1 MCIKYLPRIL
11 IKSEGLFLWITLVF
25 CRWLVL
31 ELWGE
36 GFLSYVR
43 HENVRA
49 VAGAHVLLLFLLV
62 NLGESSMKTFGR
74 LFGACVALLASA
86 LAFAASPPEQVPRQQ
101 FVQHQTGVVVAG
113 DVIVAPIGQDQA
125 MTLVKQRHNPP
136 VMIKMVLPAAEN
148 VQRTLWIEV
157 FMSSGITKMVTAS
170 ALPTADGSHGLR
182 MPSTIAFNT

>member
-1 MCIKYLPRIL
+1 M
-11 IKSEGLFLWITLVF
+11 V
-25 CRWLVL
+25 

-49 VAGAHVLLLFLLV
+49 VTGAHVLLLFLLV

-74 LFGACVALLASA
+74 SLATLVALLTSS
-86 LAFAASPPEQVPRQQ
+86 LAFAAPPPEQVPRQQ
-101 FVQHQTGVVVAG
+101 SLQQQTSTGVVVAS
-113 DVIVAPIGQDQA
+113 DVIVAPISQDQVQL
-125 MTLVKQRHNPP
+125 LVKQRHNPP

-182 MPSTIAFNT
+182 MPSTIAFTT